1 MLAFSLAIFAKVE
14 QIPQNHILGRGQ
26 QLSLIATLSQ
36 QSCQPVAVE
45 PTLQHADGHTSR
57 PESQMLDLRHIHK
70 MVTKLQE
77 AHHLQAVRS
86 NTHTQVSPS
95 TVLLRWM
102 LQGIAAYDSCPK
114 ILQHALST
122 CLYLPVE

>member
-1 MLAFSLAIFAKVE
+1 
-14 QIPQNHILGRGQ
+14 
-26 QLSLIATLSQ
+26 
-36 QSCQPVAVE
+36 
-45 PTLQHADGHTSR
+45 
-57 PESQMLDLRHIHK
+57 MLDLRHVHM

-86 NTHTQVSPS
+86 NTQTQVSPS

-102 LQGIAAYDSCPK
+102 LQGIAAYDFCPK

-122 CLYLPVE
+122 CLYLPVEQGPGHVPYQILSRAGET